1 MRYDRGIDRAS
12 GSKSTI
18 FDSEKPVVQYDG
30 EYLRRIQEGVRLGKS
45 QRNYVLL
52 KSPEEAF
59 VYHRYEKA
67 INKVKKQQQIEL
79 DRIELEQNN
88 IAEKLRIEKEE
99 IEKLRLQ
106 VIEKELSHLNIGR
119 NDQLLLNSSKNKNQ
133 RKKSSEKQLGVQ
145 LSDTG
150 KLIRESAAIESA
162 TDKWRNAREITNH
175 LSKK

>member
-1 MRYDRGIDRAS
+1 M
-12 GSKSTI
+12 
-18 FDSEKPVVQYDG
+18 
-30 EYLRRIQEGVRLGKS
+30 
-45 QRNYVLL
+45 
-52 KSPEEAF
+52 
-59 VYHRYEKA
+59 
-67 INKVKKQQQIEL
+67 
-79 DRIELEQNN
+79 
-88 IAEKLRIEKEE
+88 
-99 IEKLRLQ
+99 
-106 VIEKELSHLNIGR
+106 IEKELSHLNIGR